1 MDYEYFVCYNIV
13 DKELALN
20 CRIFVN
26 ISKQGVD
33 KVMFMLH
40 TLASKQGMTAS
51 SQENIYIIKRTLW
64 VYHIP

>member
-40 TLASKQGMTAS
+40 ALASK
-51 SQENIYIIKRTLW
+51 
-64 VYHIP
+64 V